1 MDYLEEFCKYTD
13 NPPLYPRQSAKPFLG
28 GKFYKRPKAL
38 NEVTCLRI
46 MGKCINASELS
57 AIMFCCWIYVFISD
71 NMQLS
76 NSLWIYLMC
85 SNIKVHVH
93 DISNFVESYKD
104 ISNKHENLKSS
115 KSSKLAIIKTF
126 V

>member
-1 MDYLEEFCKYTD
+1 MPE
-13 NPPLYPRQSAKPFLG
+13 NH
-28 GKFYKRPKAL
+28 GK
-38 NEVTCLRI
+38 
-46 MGKCINASELS
+46 MHKCQRVVSHNVLLLDICFH
-57 AIMFCCWIYVFISD
+57 IRY
-71 NMQLS
+71 NMQLR

-85 SNIKVHVH
+85 SNIKVHDH

-115 KSSKLAIIKTF
+115 KLAIIKTF